1 MSRRKSGGREA
12 RIALRN
18 APLTE
23 EEKPVKAGEIGGRY
37 KPLSEKQVTAI
48 EANIYR
54 ILEEIGF
61 GDATPHCIEK
71 CVEFG
76 ATLGDDGRLRM
87 SREIV
92 DKAINLS
99 QRNLTLFGQSP
110 KHDLDLSGSR
120 VHFSTAGAA
129 VLIADPENNE
139 YRESESQ
146 DLYDM
151 ARIADQC
158 EHIHMFQRTCVLRD
172 IASPREMD
180 QNSVYCVAM

>member
-1 MSRRKSGGREA
+1 M
-12 RIALRN
+12 
-18 APLTE
+18 
-23 EEKPVKAGEIGGRY
+23 
-37 KPLSEKQVTAI
+37 AI
-48 EANIYR
+48 HQNMTL
-54 ILEEIGF
+54 IL
-61 GDATPHCIEK
+61 A
-71 CVEFG
+71 
-76 ATLGDDGRLRM
+76 
-87 SREIV
+87 
-92 DKAINLS
+92 
-99 QRNLTLFGQSP
+99 
-110 KHDLDLSGSR
+110 GSR

-180 QNSVYCVAM
+180 QNSVYCVAMGTEKHAGVSFTESQACD

>member
-1 MSRRKSGGREA
+1 
-12 RIALRN
+12 
-18 APLTE
+18 
-23 EEKPVKAGEIGGRY
+23 
-37 KPLSEKQVTAI
+37 
-48 EANIYR
+48 
-54 ILEEIGF
+54 
-61 GDATPHCIEK
+61 
-71 CVEFG
+71 
-76 ATLGDDGRLRM
+76 M

-146 DLYDM
+146 DSVSYT
-151 ARIADQC
+151 
-158 EHIHMFQRTCVLRD
+158 HLR
-172 IASPREMD
+172 AHET
-180 QNSVYCVAM
+180 